1 MTRKKVFIGL
11 GVVVVL
17 GAIVWANFAFKKE
30 KGTTVTVE
38 AIKQRDLE
46 AIVSASGKIRAR
58 RTVNI
63 TSEVSGKVVQL
74 AVDEGQRVKAGQF
87 LLQVDPRNVRSRLQV
102 SEATLEQQKIA
113 LQQARTA
120 LENARV
126 NLKQAEDEYARQ
138 RALDKSQLAT
148 KQTLE
153 NAENLVAIRRGELR
167 TAEQQV
173 SNASQAIRRQNADLD
188 SARHDLSRVTILSP
202 IDGLITK
209 RNVEEGETA
218 MAGFTNNPSVV
229 LLVVSDMSVI
239 EAEVEVDETD
249 IPNVQLGQ
257 KTKVTIDALPDK
269 EFPATV
275 TEIGNSPIGTG
286 TTSAAGLTATN
297 FKVVVTLDGQIP
309 EVRPGFTCT
318 ADITTATRKAAVA
331 VPIQAMTIRDV
342 VLDAKGNMVPP
353 KKDEKGKG
361 KGRRPSSVGAVEAA
375 ELPPGQT
382 RKEVEGVFLVTKENT
397 AKFVQVKSGV
407 AGDKYFEVLSGL
419 KAGDRVITG
428 PFDSVRALAE
438 GAPVKIDETGGAAA
452 AKKS

>member
-1 MTRKKVFIGL
+1 MTRKKVLIGL
-11 GVVVVL
+11 GVVALL
-17 GAIVWANFAFKKE
+17 GAMAWANFAFKKDS
-30 KGTTVTVE
+30 GTAVTVE

-46 AIVSASGKIRAR
+46 SIVSASGKIRAR

-63 TSEVSGKVVQL
+63 TSEVSGKVVRL
-74 AVDEGQRVKAGQF
+74 AVDEGQRVKAGDF

-113 LQQARTA
+113 LQQARTS

-126 NLKQAEDEYARQ
+126 NLKQAEEELTRQ
-138 RALDKSQLAT
+138 RALDKSALAV
-148 KQTLE
+148 KQTLDQ
-153 NAENLVAIRRGELR
+153 AENMVALRRGELR
-167 TAEQQV
+167 NAEQAV

-188 SARHDLSRVTILSP
+188 SARHDLSRVTIESP

-229 LLVVSDMSVI
+229 LLVVSDMSII

-257 KTKVTIDALPDK
+257 VAKVTIDALPDRTFTAK
-269 EFPATV
+269 V

-286 TTSAAGLTATN
+286 TQSATGVTATN

-309 EVRPGFTCT
+309 DVRPGFTCT
-318 ADITTATRKAAVA
+318 ADITTATRKSVPA
-331 VPIQAMTIRDV
+331 VPIQAMTIREV
-342 VLDAKGNMVPP
+342 VLDAKGNVVKPP
-353 KKDEKGKG
+353 KTDA
-361 KGRRPSSVGAVEAA
+361 KGRRPAVANAVEAA
-375 ELPPGQT
+375 ELKPGQT
-382 RKEVEGVFLVTKENT
+382 KKEVEGVFLVTKDNKAE
-397 AKFVQVKSGV
+397 FVQVKSGV
-407 AGDKYFEVLSGL
+407 AGDKYFEVLGGL

-428 PFDSVRALAE
+428 PFDSVRALE
-438 GAPVKIDETGGAAA
+438 DGALVKVEDPKGKG
-452 AKKS
+452 KS